1 MGKEY
6 HTIIIGAGVA
16 GMTAALY
23 LKRSDKNILIFEKEA
38 PGGQIIRTS
47 SIENYPGYSKIEG
60 PDLAMKM
67 YEQITELGIQT
78 NFQEVV
84 SIEYLE
90 DKTFQVETKTE
101 VYRCKHL
108 IIAIGRTPKKLMIP
122 NEEKLSGKGISWCAI
137 CDGPLYK
144 NKKVAVIGGGRS
156 ALEETIYL
164 SEICSE
170 VTLIHRRDEFR
181 AENSLVESVKSLPN
195 TTIIL
200 NDNVVEFIEKD
211 NHLSMLRLQSGKE
224 ITVDGCFEFIGQEP
238 NTAIFKELG
247 ILDNEGYIIVN
258 EKLETSIKNIY
269 ACGDCIKKDLYQI
282 ITACAE
288 GAIVA
293 EQILKNEKK

>member
-23 LKRSDKNILIFEKEA
+23 LKRRDKNILIFEKEA